1 VKRRR
6 FLEVLGGTLAG
17 AMVPAGL
24 RASATSASVF
34 SRASATDEAFV
45 ERWSWAMGQ
54 PVHLQLFA
62 RSESAGYE
70 AAQAALTELRR
81 VEHLLSRFDDTSE
94 LSELNRRAGRAALK
108 PGPDLLAALNAAA
121 HYYRI
126 TDGAFDVAVEP
137 LMRAWGF
144 HAPRRSEPSAAEVA
158 EARGEVR
165 AAHID
170 LKEGHARLRTRATQ
184 LDLGGI
190 GVGHGLDRAAAVL
203 SAAGVRRALIDVSGD
218 CLALDPP
225 PGETGWRVGVADPD
239 RPGATIG
246 STLLCRSA
254 LATSSNLVSVVRYG
268 QVVRGHVM
276 DPASGWPAERCRQ
289 VTVVADSGTAADAL
303 STAALVNPKALAL
316 VRRSWVV

>member
-1 VKRRR
+1 MKRRR
-6 FLEVLGGTLAG
+6 FLGLLGGTLAG
-17 AMVPAGL
+17 AIVPGRL
-24 RASATSASVF
+24 RAGATSASVF
-34 SRASATDEAFV
+34 SRGSATDEAFV

-70 AAQAALTELRR
+70 AAQAALAELRR
-81 VEHLLSRFDDTSE
+81 VERLLSRFDDSSE
-94 LSELNRRAGRAALK
+94 LSELNRRAGQVALDA
-108 PGPDLLAALNAAA
+108 GPDLLAVLRAAA
-121 HYYRI
+121 RFHRT

-144 HAPRRSEPSAAEVA
+144 HAPRSSEPSAAELA
-158 EARGEVR
+158 EAREEVR
-165 AAHID
+165 AARID
-170 LKEGHARLRTRATQ
+170 LGNGRVRLRTRATQ

-190 GVGHGLDRAAAVL
+190 GVGYGLDRAAAVL
-203 SAAGVRRALIDVSGD
+203 RSAGIHRALIDVSGD

-239 RPGATIG
+239 RRGATIG

-268 QVVRGHVM
+268 RAVRGHVM
-276 DPASGWPAERCRQ
+276 NPASGWPADRCRQ
-289 VTVVADSGTAADAL
+289 VTVIADSGIAADAL
-303 STAALVNPKALAL
+303 STAALVAPKALAL
-316 VRRSWVV
+316 VQRSWVV